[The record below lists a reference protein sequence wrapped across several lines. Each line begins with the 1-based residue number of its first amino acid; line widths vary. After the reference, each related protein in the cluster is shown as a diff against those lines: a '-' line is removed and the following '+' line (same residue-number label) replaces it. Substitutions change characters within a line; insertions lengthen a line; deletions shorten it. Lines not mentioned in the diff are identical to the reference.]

1 MERDYRYPS
10 MNVIM
15 SGQRIRYRMRL
26 LAGILASAAQVL
38 LGTAALGEARFG
50 PDAGAHVE
58 SAGTSVHHA
67 HDEANCVAC
76 VSQHIL
82 AGAEPSSAS
91 DLLVVESAARP
102 RSIVRDADSRVP
114 RFFSKP
120 RAPPTIPV

>member
-1 MERDYRYPS
+1 MERDYRYSS

-50 PDAGAHVE
+50 PDASAHVE
-58 SAGTSVHHA
+58 SAGTSIHHA
-67 HDEANCVAC
+67 HDDASCVAC

-82 AGAEPSSAS
+82 SGAEPARSS
-91 DLLVVESAARP
+91 DLLFIESAIRP
-102 RSIVRDADSRVP
+102 RTTVTDADSRVP

-120 RAPPTIPV
+120 RAPPSIPV